1 MAIVINTN
9 TISNKLLNNLEDASN
24 AYKSAVEK
32 LSTGIKINSAA
43 DDPSG
48 FAIAKG
54 LEVQT
59 RGAAI
64 ASSNIDS
71 GINLVKTAEGVLDVV
86 QDNLMRIR
94 DLALEAMNGTYSEK
108 ELKALES
115 EAKARAQEIDRLSK
129 NAKFNDFTVFDTSK
143 TYSDYILIQVG
154 TGAEQATNTIKID
167 KVFYGATMSS
177 LCTALNSSTLAFS
190 STRSEMETL
199 VGNIDKAIGNVT
211 ERITTAG
218 YSMNRLETAKDALN
232 VMSENILSAH
242 STIVDTDVART
253 SSEYT
258 KQYIMQQ
265 TVTSLLT
272 QANQMPSLA
281 MSLI

>member
-108 ELKALES
+108 ELKAL
-115 EAKARAQEIDRLSK
+115 
-129 NAKFNDFTVFDTSK
+129 
-143 TYSDYILIQVG
+143 G
-154 TGAEQATNTIKID
+154 
-167 KVFYGATMSS
+167 M
-177 LCTALNSSTLAFS
+177 
-190 STRSEMETL
+190 
-199 VGNIDKAIGNVT
+199 
-211 ERITTAG
+211 
-218 YSMNRLETAKDALN
+218 
-232 VMSENILSAH
+232 
-242 STIVDTDVART
+242 
-253 SSEYT
+253 
-258 KQYIMQQ
+258 
-265 TVTSLLT
+265 
-272 QANQMPSLA
+272 
-281 MSLI
+281 